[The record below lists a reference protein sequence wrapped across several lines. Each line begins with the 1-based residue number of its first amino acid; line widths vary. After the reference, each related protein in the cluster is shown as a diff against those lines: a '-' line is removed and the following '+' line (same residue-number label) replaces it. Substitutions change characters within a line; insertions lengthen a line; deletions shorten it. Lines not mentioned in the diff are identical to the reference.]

1 MGVAPARLAPA
12 SPEHPVSHPVSQP
25 RRLTCT
31 ITIPSHVHAPSA
43 ETQQASPPQ
52 PPSHA
57 ESSTKAGA
65 ILWGAGVRT
74 CAPPVEL
81 PILSFAAPSQST
93 WPGPATESDL
103 LPTPLKV
110 GRWRS
115 LLASHPLPAFAVYVT
130 LGLSKGFRIG
140 YEGPRNILQ
149 RATNLVSASVHS
161 AFISEHLS
169 ACVAKGEISGP
180 FANPPFPNFMSSGL
194 GVVPK
199 KNGKLRLIHHLSAP
213 VEHSI
218 NDGIPKE
225 DYSLHYVTVV
235 DAIAI
240 IMRLGRG
247 CL

>member
-1 MGVAPARLAPA
+1 MNSVLWLRKALEGDWTKSIPLCGPQNSPAKRALRALAAALVTAAITVFSLFVGVAPARLVPA

-31 ITIPSHVHAPSA
+31 ITIPSHAHAPLA

-65 ILWGAGVRT
+65 ILWGASVRT

-81 PILSFAAPSQST
+81 PILSYAAPSQST

-149 RATNLVSASVHS
+149 RATNLVSATVHS
-161 AFISEHLS
+161 AFISELLS
-169 ACVAKGEISGP
+169 ACLAGG
-180 FANPPFPNFMSSGL
+180 FAYITL
-194 GVVPK
+194 V
-199 KNGKLRLIHHLSAP
+199 SA
-213 VEHSI
+213 SASTSWTTI
-218 NDGIPKE
+218 
-225 DYSLHYVTVV
+225 
-235 DAIAI
+235 
-240 IMRLGRG
+240 
-247 CL
+247 